1 MRFIHAADI
10 HLDSPLRGLDAYPGA
25 PIDRLRIATRQAFEN
40 LIDLC
45 LEQKVD
51 FLLVAGDLFDADVKD
66 FNAALMAAAQ
76 LRRLKNAGIPVYLIL
91 GNHDSREEATKH
103 VPWPDN
109 VTLFDHTRPVTVRHP
124 TLPIALHGMS
134 YPKRE
139 VLDNLVPRYPAPVAG
154 CLNIG
159 LLHTNVGG
167 NAQHAAYA
175 PCAIAELAAKGYD
188 YWALGHV
195 HDHAVLHKQP
205 HVVYS
210 GNTQGRHIRE
220 IGTKGC
226 VLVSIERNSE
236 DYIIDKLE
244 FRETGVVRWFHET
257 IELGSNDGEE
267 EVLAATR
274 NRLQEV
280 VMTAAGKLAAVR
292 LEYVGRCRAHSILSD
307 DQARGQLDT
316 DIRSLAADS
325 GDDVW
330 IEKIKFRTQPTFDL
344 DAMRQRHDLLGRL
357 LRDVDALVED
367 PSPLAD
373 MPEVK
378 ELLAKIGADLTGGGD
393 GSCDFA
399 DPTRQTAW
407 LREAEAMLVNR
418 LVSDDGDDA

>member
-1 MRFIHAADI
+1 MRFVHAADI

-25 PIDRLRIATRQAFEN
+25 PVERLRIATRQAFEN

-45 LEQKVD
+45 LEQQVD
-51 FLLVAGDLFDADVKD
+51 FLIIAGDLFDADVKD

-124 TLPIALHGMS
+124 ALPVALHGMS

-139 VLDNLVPRYPAPVAG
+139 VLDNLVPKYPAPTAG

-159 LLHTNVGG
+159 LLHTNAVG

-175 PCAIAELAAKGYD
+175 PCAVAELVAKGYD

-195 HDHAVLHKQP
+195 HDHAVLHEQP

-210 GNTQGRHIRE
+210 GNTQGRHVRE
-220 IGTKGC
+220 IGLKGC
-226 VLVSIERNSE
+226 VLVSIERSGD
-236 DYIIDKLE
+236 DYVVGKLE
-244 FRETGVVRWFHET
+244 FRETGVARWFQET
-257 IELGSNDGEE
+257 IELGTDDDEE
-267 EVLAATR
+267 ELFAATR
-274 NRLQEV
+274 KRLQEV
-280 VMTAAGKLAAVR
+280 VSMVAGKLAAVR
-292 LEYVGRCRAHSILSD
+292 LEYVGRCRVHAILSD

-316 DIRSLAADS
+316 DIRALAADS

-357 LRDVDALVED
+357 LRDVDALAAD
-367 PSPLAD
+367 PAPLAE
-373 MPEVK
+373 MPETK
-378 ELLAKIGADLTGGGD
+378 ELLTKIGADLTGGGEE
-393 GSCDFA
+393 SFDFA
-399 DPTRQTAW
+399 DATRQAAW
-407 LREAEAMLVNR
+407 LREAEALLVSR
-418 LVSDDGDDA
+418 LVIDDGGDA